1 MGIVKGEKLLTR
13 TKRYTAATLPDPATL
28 GVRAAVIVDGVL
40 LTKNASRLVR
50 ESKRSLP
57 HIVSSRNIVPEV
69 LTTMSTG
76 VTRGYQV
83 WRDFSANCDV
93 DGIDLTFANFYMAN
107 TGIET
112 NNTSSVTIK
121 VGVYKTGDAFVT
133 PVFFNGSRT
142 YQMAAGEIVTSDKIP
157 LSLKYGV
164 DTGFYIRIWVSVATT
179 SDSIC
184 TSWLQNTKAFPTT
197 ADQWTTYRSV
207 GVANTFTDDITTNWS
222 KDLGQNEFAPV
233 LVRGWSA
240 DGGAIP
246 SVVVVGSSSA
256 QGVGDT
262 QQAPYYVP
270 GYLAR
275 SLCAAKIP
283 YFNCSES
290 GETAV
295 NFLADGAAKRRK
307 LIALCNATHSI
318 NTYGSNDIGAG
329 ATYADV
335 VIRLQR
341 IEKVL
346 RGFGTEP
353 YFCTYTPATTSTDA
367 WATVANQTVQSPIR
381 HQLSDWLRE
390 SSGFNIIDLE
400 AASDSGLASGSTYT
414 GKWRVDLG
422 KPTTDGLHGT
432 PALHQAIAASI
443 SYPHIVF

>member
-1 MGIVKGEKLLTR
+1 MPRYKNGTLS
-13 TKRYTAATLPDPATL
+13 YTADTLPDPATL
-28 GVRAAVIVDGVL
+28 PAGTSAFVDGIMVL
-40 LTKNASRLVR
+40 SLNGRITRD
-50 ESKRSLP
+50 SKKGLP
-57 HIVSSRNIVPEV
+57 GIISSRNLTHEI
-69 LTTMSTG
+69 LTTMSTAT
-76 VTRGYQV
+76 TRGYQV

-93 DGIDLTFANFYMAN
+93 NGIDLTFANFYMAN
-107 TGIET
+107 TGVET
-112 NNTSSVTIK
+112 NNASTVTIK
-121 VGVYKTGDAFVT
+121 VGVYKHGDPFVT

-142 YQMAAGEIVTSDKIP
+142 YQMTAGEIVTSDKIP

-179 SDSIC
+179 SDTIC
-184 TSWLQNTKAFPTT
+184 TSFIQNTKAFPTT

-207 GVANTFTDDITTNWS
+207 GAANTFPDDITTNWN
-222 KDLGQNEFAPV
+222 KDLGQNEFAPA

-283 YFNCSES
+283 YFNCSET
-290 GETAV
+290 GETAA
-295 NFLADGAAKRRK
+295 NFLGDGAAKRRK
-307 LIALCNATHSI
+307 LISLCNATHSI
-318 NTYGSNDIGAG
+318 NTYGSNDVGGG
-329 ATYADV
+329 ATYTNV
-335 VIRLQR
+335 VTRLQR

-353 YFCTYTPATTSTDA
+353 YFCTYTPATTSTDS
-367 WATVANQTVQSPIR
+367 WATVSNQTVQSPIR
-381 HQLSDWLRE
+381 HQLSDWLRQT
-390 SSGFNIIDLE
+390 SGFNIIDLE
-400 AASDSGLASGSTYT
+400 AVSDSGLSSGSTYT

-422 KPTTDGLHGT
+422 QPTTDGMHGT
-432 PALHQAIAASI
+432 AVMHTVIAASI
-443 SYPHIVF
+443 TYPSIKF